1 MLFETVAINLRF
13 AARRLL
19 RTPMFMLGVVTIM
32 AIGIGANTAV
42 FTALDQTVIRPLPFR
57 APDRLMMLWE
67 DFSALGRQPKNRVS
81 PATFLDWRAL
91 NRSFDAVGAFALD
104 TRTLTGTGAPRDI
117 DGARVTSNLIPLL
130 GVGPLLGRT
139 FSADEESQ
147 SSGPVVLSHRLW
159 HGAYGGDPA
168 IVGQPI
174 LMNGQSRL
182 VIGVMP
188 RGFDFPDR
196 DSADYWL
203 PLGLS
208 PQLLTRR
215 SSHFLKVVGRLSSDR
230 TLAQAQADMTAIAV
244 QLAREYPSSNA
255 QVGITVVPL
264 KDEIVGQTRTAFTIL
279 IAAAAC
285 VLLIACANVAH
296 LLLAR
301 ASARRTEMA
310 VRTALGAS
318 PWRLVSEVLTEST
331 LLALLGALGGLVVA
345 RWSLAALQQ
354 MVPPALAGFVEL
366 HLDQRVLVFTATI
379 TAGASLLFG
388 LAPAWP
394 LARATPLDARGVIGD
409 GHRRTRNVL
418 IVLEVTLSFVLVV
431 GAGLLVRTLW
441 HLRAID
447 PGFRSGGMLTA
458 TVTVP
463 LPKYQDSERRSRF
476 YTEALARIRTIP
488 GVTMA
493 GATSDLPYTSR
504 GNTMALQIEGQPQ
517 PPGVIQDALFR
528 LVSVDYLQ
536 TIGARL
542 VQGRFLE
549 ADDRADSASVVVVN
563 ETLAREYW
571 PGQSP
576 LGHRIDTGT
585 GDGSPRWMTIV
596 GVVAD
601 VRERGLDLAMK
612 PGVYVPYTQTAI
624 TFFQPSELAVRTTR
638 EPLTI
643 SKEVQEA
650 VWSVDRDQPISSL
663 RTMDDIVDAELA
675 NRTQI
680 LELLGTFAVLAVVL
694 AGFGV
699 YAVLSLVVSQRTREI
714 GLRLAIGARRADIV
728 AGVLA
733 HVGRL
738 IAMALVAGIAAGIAT
753 TRLLSS
759 LLYGV
764 TPLDW
769 RTFAAVALFL
779 VLIAVLAALVPTRR
793 AATVDPVTALRS
805 DS

>member
-1 MLFETVAINLRF
+1 
-13 AARRLL
+13 
-19 RTPMFMLGVVTIM
+19 M
-32 AIGIGANTAV
+32 ALGIGANAAV
-42 FTALDQTVIRPLPFR
+42 FTALDQAVIRPLPFR
-57 APDRLMMLWE
+57 QPERLVMLWE
-67 DFSALGRQPKNRVS
+67 DFSVLGRSPKQRVS
-81 PATFLDWRAL
+81 PATFLDWRAQ
-91 NRSFDAVGAFALD
+91 NRSFAALGAFGLD
-104 TRTLTGTGAPRDI
+104 GRTLFGTGAPRDVH
-117 DGARVTSNLIPLL
+117 GARVTSNLIPLL

-139 FSADEESQ
+139 FSVDEESQ
-147 SSGPVVLSHRLW
+147 ADGPVVLSYRLW
-159 HGAYGGDPA
+159 QGLYGADPA
-168 IVGQPI
+168 IVGQTI
-174 LMNGQSRL
+174 VMNGQSRQ

-188 RGFDFPDR
+188 SGFDFPDR
-196 DSADYWL
+196 ETDYWL

-215 SSHFLKVVGRLSSDR
+215 NSHFLKVVGRLSADR
-230 TLAQAQADMTAIAV
+230 TLAQAQADMTAVAAH
-244 QLAREYPSSNA
+244 LAREYPSSNA
-255 QVGITVVPL
+255 QVGIAIVTL
-264 KDEIVGQTRTAFTIL
+264 KDEMVGETRTALTIL

-285 VLLIACANVAH
+285 VLLLACANVAH

-301 ASARRTEMA
+301 ATARRTDVA
-310 VRTALGAS
+310 VRMALGAS
-318 PWRLVSEVLTEST
+318 PWRLLSEALTEST
-331 LLALLGALGGLVVA
+331 LLAVLGASGGLVVA

-354 MVPPALAGFVEL
+354 MVPSALSGFVDL
-366 HLDQRVLVFTATI
+366 HVDPRVLAFTAAI
-379 TAGASLLFG
+379 TVGSIILFG
-388 LAPAWP
+388 LAPAWQ
-394 LARATPLDARGVIGD
+394 LSRLTRLDTRGAIGG
-409 GHRRTRNVL
+409 GHRRTRNLL
-418 IVLEVTLSFVLVV
+418 IIFEVAVSFVLVV

-441 HLRAID
+441 HLRAVD

-463 LPKYQDSERRSRF
+463 LPKYQDSDRRSRF
-476 YTEALARIRTIP
+476 YTDALARIRTIP

-504 GNTMALQIEGQPQ
+504 GNTMSLAVEGQPASA
-517 PPGVIQDALFR
+517 GVMEEALFR

-542 VQGRFLE
+542 VQGRFLD
-549 ADDRADSASVVVVN
+549 AGDRADSTPVVVVN
-563 ETLAREYW
+563 ETLAREHW
-571 PGQSP
+571 PAQSP

-612 PGVYVPYTQTAI
+612 AGVYVPYTQTAI
-624 TFFQPSELAVRTTR
+624 TFFQPSELAIRTTR

-643 SKEVQEA
+643 AKEVQAA
-650 VWSVDRDQPISSL
+650 VWSVDRDQPISDF
-663 RTMDDIVDAELA
+663 RTMDDIVEAELA
-675 NRTQI
+675 NRTQV
-680 LELLGTFAVLAVVL
+680 LELLGTFAGLAVVL
-694 AGFGV
+694 AAFGV

-714 GLRLAIGARRADIV
+714 GLRLAVGARPADIV
-728 AGVLA
+728 VSVLA

-738 IAMALVAGIAAGIAT
+738 TATAVVGGTVAGIAT

-769 RTFAAVALFL
+769 RTFAAVALL
-779 VLIAVLAALVPTRR
+779 LTLISLLAALVPTRR
-793 AATVDPVTALRS
+793 AATIDPIIALRG